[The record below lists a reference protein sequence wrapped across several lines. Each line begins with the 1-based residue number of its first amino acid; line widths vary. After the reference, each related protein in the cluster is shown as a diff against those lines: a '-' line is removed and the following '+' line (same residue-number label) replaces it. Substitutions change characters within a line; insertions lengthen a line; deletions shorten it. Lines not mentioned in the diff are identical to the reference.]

1 MKTYRSD
8 VSVARSPDDVFP
20 YLIEP
25 AKQAL
30 WSDVPMR
37 RLDEGQLKAGS
48 RFEVTF
54 GMGPLK
60 ATVGLEVTAVDPARR
75 LAWKSYSGPIG
86 WQGEYVLEPEGSGGT
101 RLGQEGSLTFH
112 GLWRLIE
119 PSLERRSAVAKPGSL
134 RPLRPWWRTAGPSRG
149 AATRGRANSRHD
161 RLEPRSA
168 RPEPRCSCAGG

>member
-1 MKTYRSD
+1 
-8 VSVARSPDDVFP
+8 
-20 YLIEP
+20 
-25 AKQAL
+25 
-30 WSDVPMR
+30 MR

-119 PSLERRSAVAKPGSL
+119 PLVGAEI
-134 RPLRPWWRTAGPSRG
+134 SRG
-149 AATRGRANSRHD
+149 ETRELETLKAVVEDRRA
-161 RLEPRSA
+161 E
-168 RPEPRCSCAGG
+168 